1 MTTARAMA
9 PLPMAART
17 TTMTAAGSRYLV
29 PISAAVAVAL
39 SSTAL
44 SGVLRGIAWLWPTL
58 VVIGVITAIGLLVR
72 ALRLPTA
79 IAVSLQLLGL
89 ALLLVSMFGKHRV
102 LGFLPG
108 PGTLGDLG
116 EQLASSLDQIQSGIP
131 PVVTTEPLM
140 LLVVLGFGVVMLITD
155 PLVMAGFGP
164 VVCGLVML
172 GGYTVPTALSP
183 DPLPSWALVLCAAGY
198 AAHLMVWQRERL
210 ARRGIL
216 ATRPPDPPKANPAD
230 RVLQRLASARRAST
244 GASITALLTVV
255 ALAFAIGVGSMA
267 TFIGTDGRFPGQGHG
282 HSSTT
287 GTEFGLNPFTTLRGE
302 LSKNEPKELFRVRG
316 MPSPQYLRAL
326 TLTRYVPQQGWE
338 MPQRRGDTAMDETLP
353 SGIGVPVNYPTATIQ
368 IQNMNYRDRWL
379 PLVGLP
385 MGVSGLIPGR
395 WHYDVISNTA
405 YAGESISEP
414 AWTER
419 AGIPDPNVAALER
432 TELTEDVDP
441 AFLTTSG
448 VDPRITRL
456 AQSITHSAP
465 SPFGKAVALNRYFLD
480 PANGYRYDTRTA
492 AGSSGDALVDFLFWS
507 KVGYCEQY
515 ASAMAVMLRSLGIP
529 ARVAV
534 GFTPGKQVGD
544 YSSVTTDDAHA
555 WAEGY
560 FSGVGWLTFD
570 STPTGD
576 GRTILP
582 SYVANAPDAPA
593 KVPPSVLSPGQP
605 PAAPHP
611 GQQGPQNPVGDQ
623 NGGTDP
629 GQKQTP
635 GQSKAGANEATPG
648 GDSANQGGSAA
659 SGGGPGGDSDG
670 GGQQQ
675 DDKDDGSIIP
685 GLALTG
691 IALLVLLTLLA
702 LMAATAIAA
711 TPHSARAIARHRR
724 MVNAARGGSAGAEAA
739 WRELLAEFQDRG
751 ADPGANETVRR
762 SARNLVKTYHLD
774 ESAVGGVQTVVVAVE
789 HGRYAPPETAPPGED
804 LVNAVDVVRTSL
816 ATHSPLSMWAW
827 LWPRSIMS
835 RSAWAHAIARRLER
849 LRGRF

>member
-1 MTTARAMA
+1 MTAR
-9 PLPMAART
+9 
-17 TTMTAAGSRYLV
+17 GSRYLV
-29 PISAAVAVAL
+29 PISAALAVGL

-44 SGVLRGIAWLWPTL
+44 SGVLRGYAWLWPVL
-58 VVIGVITAIGLLVR
+58 IAIGVVTAIGLVVR
-72 ALRLPTA
+72 AIGLPTM
-79 IAVSLQLLGL
+79 IAVPLQTVGL
-89 ALLLVSMFGKHRV
+89 ALLVVALFGEHRV
-102 LGFLPG
+102 MGVLPG
-108 PGTLGDLG
+108 AGTLAGLG

-140 LLVVLGFGVVMLITD
+140 LLVVLGFGVVMLIAD

-164 VVCGLVML
+164 VACGLVIL

-183 DPLPSWALVLCAAGY
+183 DPLPRWALVLCGAGY

-216 ATRPPDPPKANPAD
+216 ASRPPDPPGATASE
-230 RVLQRLASARRAST
+230 RVLQRLASVRRAAT
-244 GASITALLTVV
+244 GASLTSMLTAVG
-255 ALAFAIGVGSMA
+255 LAFAIGVSSMA

-282 HSSTT
+282 HSNTV

-302 LSKNEPKELFRVRG
+302 LSKSEPKELFRVRG
-316 MPSPQYLRAL
+316 MPSPEYLRAL
-326 TLTRYVPQQGWE
+326 TLTHYVPQEGWE
-338 MPQRRGDTAMDETLP
+338 LPQRRSDAAMDSTLP
-353 SGIGVPVNYPTATIQ
+353 SGIGVPVNNPTATIQ

-385 MGVSGLIPGR
+385 MGVAGLIPGR

-405 YAGESISEP
+405 YSAEPISEP

-419 AGIPDPNVAALER
+419 AGLPDPNVAALVQ
-432 TELTEDVDP
+432 TELTQDVDP
-441 AFLTTSG
+441 AFLSTSG

-456 AQSITHSAP
+456 AQSITRGAS
-465 SPFGKAVALNRYFLD
+465 SPFGKAVALNRFFLD
-480 PANGYRYDTRTA
+480 PSNGYRYDTRTA

-534 GFTPGKQVGD
+534 GFTPGKETGD
-544 YSSVTTDDAHA
+544 YRSITTDDAHA

-582 SYVANAPDAPA
+582 SYVANAPDSPS
-593 KVPPSVLSPGQP
+593 KVPPSVLAAGQP
-605 PAAPHP
+605 PNAPRP
-611 GQQGPQNPVGDQ
+611 GQNGPPNPQGDQ
-623 NGGTDP
+623 TGGTDP

-635 GQSKAGANEATPG
+635 GQSQTGANEATPG
-648 GDSANQGGSAA
+648 GESASQGGSVA
-659 SGGGPGGDSDG
+659 SGGGAGGDSSG
-670 GGQQQ
+670 GGQQ
-675 DDKDDGSIIP
+675 DDKKDDGSLVP

-691 IALLVLLTLLA
+691 IALLVLLTLLGLIA
-702 LMAATAIAA
+702 LVAIAA

-724 MVNAARGGSAGAEAA
+724 MVNAARGGSSGAEAA

-751 ADPGANETVRR
+751 ADPGSNETVRR
-762 SARNLVKTYHLD
+762 SARNLAKTYQLD

-789 HGRYAPPETAPPGED
+789 HGRYAPPDFAPPAED
-804 LVNAVDVVRTSL
+804 LVSAVDVVRTSL
-816 ATHSPLSMWAW
+816 ATHSPLSMRAW

-835 RSAWAHAIARRLER
+835 RQAWAQALLRRLDR
-849 LRGRF
+849 LRGRA